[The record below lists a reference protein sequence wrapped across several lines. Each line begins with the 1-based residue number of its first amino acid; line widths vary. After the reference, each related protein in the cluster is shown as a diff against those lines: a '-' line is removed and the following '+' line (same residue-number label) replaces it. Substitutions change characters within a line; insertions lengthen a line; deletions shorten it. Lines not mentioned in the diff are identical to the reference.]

1 MPQGSPLRFTI
12 VTPTLNRRDL
22 LRQALDSVLAQGHPD
37 VEHIVVDGGSV
48 DGTLE
53 MLAARPGL
61 TVMTDRRRG
70 LYDAINLGIERAR
83 GDVIGLLNSDDLYP
97 AGAFAAVETVFSGDP
112 SADAVCGQAE
122 LFDTSG
128 LIARYDDPR
137 DLALDPHAA
146 LIGACIPNARFF
158 RRRVFDR
165 VGLFSLDYPRVADRD
180 FLSRALMAG
189 IRTAPV
195 PALTYRYRRHGESLT
210 FAAGAERGEALRG
223 ELLRLAQVLE
233 SDPRAPAALKQK
245 ARALE
250 GRCLATLAAGHLAS
264 GRAGA
269 ALRLLAMQSGGV
281 STAPARA
288 LAAGILD
295 KVLGRRP
302 AEPGPLPAQTRL

>member
-1 MPQGSPLRFTI
+1 MPQGPSLRITI

-22 LRQALDSVLAQGHPD
+22 LRQALDSVLAQGNPD

-61 TVMTDRRRG
+61 TVLTDRRRG

-97 AGAFAAVETVFSGDP
+97 AGAFAAVETGFSGDP
-112 SADAVCGQAE
+112 DADAVCGRAE
-122 LFDTSG
+122 LFDETG
-128 LIARYDDPR
+128 LVACYDDPR
-137 DLALDPHAA
+137 DLALDAHAA

-180 FLSRALMAG
+180 FLCRALMAG

-195 PALTYRYRRHGESLT
+195 ASLTYRYRRHGESLT
-210 FAAGAERGEALRG
+210 FAAGAERGEAMRG
-223 ELLRLAQVLE
+223 ELLRLARVLE
-233 SDPRAPAALKQK
+233 SDPRAPSALKHK

-250 GRCLATLAAGHLAS
+250 GRCLATLAAGRLAS
-264 GRAGA
+264 GRAGE
-269 ALRLLAMQSGGV
+269 ALRLLAIRGGGL
-281 STAPARA
+281 SAAPARA

-295 KVLGRRP
+295 KLSGRRP
-302 AEPGPLPAQTRL
+302 EGPAVGRGKA